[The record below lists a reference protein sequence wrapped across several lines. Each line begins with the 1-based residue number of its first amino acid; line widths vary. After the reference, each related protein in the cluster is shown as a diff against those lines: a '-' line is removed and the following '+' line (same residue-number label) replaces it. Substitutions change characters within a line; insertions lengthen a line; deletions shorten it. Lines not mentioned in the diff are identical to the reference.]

1 MLELL
6 ACGAPECAGKDHI
19 ALWRFVEF
27 PVRGDHVAPTG
38 ADIVEKDDR
47 PFDFD
52 SDTIDGLEMARVSR
66 ATFVRFFLSLGEDKG
81 RDSAEIA
88 AALDLDGLR

>member
-1 MLELL
+1 VVRPN
-6 ACGAPECAGKDHI
+6 AQARTTSRFGG
-19 ALWRFVEF
+19 LWSFRY
-27 PVRGDHVAPTG
+27 AAIMWLPTG

-81 RDSAEIA
+81 RDSAEVA